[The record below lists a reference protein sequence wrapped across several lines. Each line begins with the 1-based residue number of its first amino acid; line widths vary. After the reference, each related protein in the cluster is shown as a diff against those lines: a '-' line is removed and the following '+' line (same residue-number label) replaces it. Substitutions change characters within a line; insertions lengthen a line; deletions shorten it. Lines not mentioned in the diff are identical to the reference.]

1 MKHKPDQAFGHWEVF
16 CFFLA
21 IPKTDPLS
29 RPTCSSRLGRAAAAD
44 RRRRFFFAIAVRG
57 ERWSSGVRGRTME
70 RSARRRRRWTESAAV
85 GRRRARAASYGG
97 HRQQRG
103 KFCSDS
109 GRRSTAGLL
118 YRHETGSRETS
129 SWDYRAAGPVCFHG
143 IGEIDPT
150 GLQGWGR
157 GDCCSRRLR
166 RDKPRKHQPWSCPR
180 SASPAGA
187 EASANTKL
195 LPGSRGLR
203 RDHAVRGRPTAY
215 SILRPAILGIGSM
228 LPLTVITFFIWRG
241 ANDQP

>member
-57 ERWSSGVRGRTME
+57 ERWSSGVRGRTTE

-118 YRHETGSRETS
+118 YRHETGSRERFMRFAPGHVLQYDLRLVLS
-129 SWDYRAAGPVCFHG
+129 SKARRVLIRHLTLVEILIFYLLPCFLCRKWKFVHVFQEEGECPNLLIGEGRLPRGHAGP
-143 IGEIDPT
+143 
-150 GLQGWGR
+150 
-157 GDCCSRRLR
+157 
-166 RDKPRKHQPWSCPR
+166 
-180 SASPAGA
+180 
-187 EASANTKL
+187 ANAVFD
-195 LPGSRGLR
+195 LPE
-203 RDHAVRGRPTAY
+203 
-215 SILRPAILGIGSM
+215 
-228 LPLTVITFFIWRG
+228 
-241 ANDQP
+241 